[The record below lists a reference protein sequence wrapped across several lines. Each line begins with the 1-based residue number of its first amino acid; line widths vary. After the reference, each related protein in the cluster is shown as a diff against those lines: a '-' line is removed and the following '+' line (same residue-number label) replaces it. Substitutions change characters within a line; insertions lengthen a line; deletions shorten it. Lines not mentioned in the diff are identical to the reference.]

1 MDQGRSAEEMSVW
14 LHALSHQ
21 HFSLQQI
28 YFSLAGTL
36 QRVFEEVIGRRSES
50 ITVGQKNEMKRENE
64 TEGKTFGISVLIF

>member
-1 MDQGRSAEEMSVW
+1 MDQGRFAEEMSVW

-36 QRVFEEVIGRRSES
+36 RGCFR
-50 ITVGQKNEMKRENE
+50 
-64 TEGKTFGISVLIF
+64 